1 MSNLTNFIGALPSAV
16 SQGLIW
22 GIMAIG
28 VYITYRILDVSDLTV
43 DGSFCTGGVTFVV
56 LFTGGM
62 NLWLA
67 ILIAFLVG
75 ALTGLVTGLLH
86 TQCGIPA
93 ILAGILT
100 QLGLWSVNLAIMSMK
115 ANVSIN
121 VIDKESLNRLL
132 VSLRFVQDALYGGI
146 AYIEPDYPSL
156 VFAKDGEIYDF
167 DGIRSIAIGGAYSV
181 DWAYRVMHRWGWWDD
196 EQPSDAIRARVEEQL
211 VRADWKVDAVLSH
224 TVPFRYIPVETF
236 LPGIDQSGVDN
247 STERWLDEIEAR
259 LTYRHWFAGHYHTEK
274 TVDRLRI
281 MFNDI
286 LEFTPA
292 VSGTG

>member
-1 MSNLTNFIGALPSAV
+1 MI
-16 SQGLIW
+16 
-22 GIMAIG
+22 
-28 VYITYRILDVSDLTV
+28 YITGDTQRDFRRIGD
-43 DGSFCTGGVTFVV
+43 FCAR
-56 LFTGGM
+56 M
-62 NLWLA
+62 NTA
-67 ILIAFLVG
+67 RDDIMIILG
-75 ALTGLVTGLLH
+75 D
-86 TQCGIPA
+86 
-93 ILAGILT
+93 AGINYYGEPRDRYLKQELEEMPIT
-100 QLGLWSVNLAIMSMK
+100 LFCIHGNHEMRPA
-115 ANVSIN
+115 
-121 VIDKESLNRLL
+121 
-132 VSLRFVQDALYGGI
+132 RFPSYREDDWHGGI